1 VEIIVFPL
9 LEALNEYVNDFESQ
23 SSDFI
28 FNGFQIATTAE
39 GFSNGAIHSQHPYP
53 NSTNLFV
60 FLKNPIIVNSGNAIL
75 TYDDI
80 AIVEPGAFFSRY
92 GDPNFKD
99 YVIVEASKNNGLSW
113 LPLTDGYDAY
123 ESMIQWL
130 PAFRDDIPG
139 DSTMFKTHE
148 IDILNV
154 FSPGDEILIRFRLFA
169 DSEDNG
175 WGWVIDNLNIQ
186 SDFTT
191 VTSDEAQANKFSLAQ
206 NYPNPFNSN
215 TTIKYSIPSKNVVS
229 LKILNTLG
237 QEIRSLIVQQQHLPG
252 EYKVIWDGKNDLD
265 NTVSS
270 GVYFYSIQAGENIK
284 TQKMLLLE

>member
-1 VEIIVFPL
+1 
-9 LEALNEYVNDFESQ
+9 
-23 SSDFI
+23 
-28 FNGFQIATTAE
+28 
-39 GFSNGAIHSQHPYP
+39 
-53 NSTNLFV
+53 
-60 FLKNPIIVNSGNAIL
+60 
-75 TYDDI
+75 
-80 AIVEPGAFFSRY
+80 
-92 GDPNFKD
+92 
-99 YVIVEASKNNGLSW
+99 
-113 LPLTDGYDAY
+113 
-123 ESMIQWL
+123 
-130 PAFRDDIPG
+130 
-139 DSTMFKTHE
+139 MFKTHE